1 MASAVVV
8 NDVEGPLPAQTLL
21 YIPDFLEVMVQEAEE
36 TLNYE
41 IIHKD
46 LLLKDWITPGLSTHI
61 QSLFPSANQID
72 QATGSRDLETFKIK
86 CLQLFSQ
93 GRFFASHKQVE
104 QSA

>member
-72 QATGSRDLETFKIK
+72 QATVPGPRNIQDQVFATLFPRQIF
-86 CLQLFSQ
+86 CLPQA
-93 GRFFASHKQVE
+93 G
-104 QSA
+104 